1 MRTAV
6 PYPPPFPQLTSKVHS
21 TMSQSTYRARSV
33 KVHLPSPHPSAKDAA
48 KHPAREGGGT
58 RLGRHRNKNG
68 GCAGAEVLVKDRLT
82 PHYNRDSR
90 WPQQEHDTDELGSQ
104 NVQQPRIRDA
114 NSRTPEPLG
123 CKRSQ

>member
-6 PYPPPFPQLTSKVHS
+6 PYPPPFPQLTSKVHR

-48 KHPAREGGGT
+48 KHPAREGGET

-68 GCAGAEVLVKDRLT
+68 CWTTFVIIVFFMFGYVVLFVFPVHLRMCLLFRTAAGQERGSTPDR
-82 PHYNRDSR
+82 R
-90 WPQQEHDTDELGSQ
+90 
-104 NVQQPRIRDA
+104 QP
-114 NSRTPEPLG
+114 
-123 CKRSQ
+123 